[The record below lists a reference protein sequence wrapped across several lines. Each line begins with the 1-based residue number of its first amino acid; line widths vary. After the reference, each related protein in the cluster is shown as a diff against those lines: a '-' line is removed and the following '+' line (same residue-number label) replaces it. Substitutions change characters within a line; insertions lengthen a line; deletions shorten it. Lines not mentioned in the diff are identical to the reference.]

1 MKTFLDK
8 RNEEIKKQLER
19 TQTAFE
25 NYKKKVKEN
34 NK

>member
-1 MKTFLDK
+1 METLLDK

-19 TQTAFE
+19 TKIAFE